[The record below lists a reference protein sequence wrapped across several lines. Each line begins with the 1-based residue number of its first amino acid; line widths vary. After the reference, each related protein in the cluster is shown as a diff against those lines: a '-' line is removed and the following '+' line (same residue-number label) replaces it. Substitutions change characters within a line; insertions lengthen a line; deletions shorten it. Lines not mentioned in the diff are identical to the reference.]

1 MTLIE
6 GRSDPSTLNPN
17 QNNQNKV
24 RSSIV
29 QNDPVDTV
37 LHVIMVVSNPSNF
50 KRRYQLAIEFIKR
63 MKQEQHV
70 QLYVVELCF
79 PSQEFVL
86 TDAKDPNH
94 LQLRTDTP
102 LWHKENLINCGVK
115 LLPSSWKAMAW
126 IDADIEFES
135 TTWATDC
142 LRILNGYADIVQLFS
157 HAVDMDK
164 HENAMNIVTSA
175 GYQYEK
181 RSVKRTGIHYWHP
194 GYAWACTRRAYEKM
208 GGLYENAILGS
219 GDYIMMSSLLGEV
232 EQSIHVNNHEQ
243 YKKDV
248 SAFQSRV
255 AGLRFSYVPGM
266 IRHYYHGAK
275 VNRRY
280 RERWQ
285 ILVDHHYRPEHH
297 VEKNKDG
304 ILVPTSNCPL
314 TLLEDIMTYFN
325 ERNEDE

>member
-1 MTLIE
+1 MTVIE
-6 GRSDPSTLNPN
+6 ALSENPTPILHPT
-17 QNNQNKV
+17 QNKV

-29 QNDPVDTV
+29 HNDPVDSV

-50 KRRYQLAIEFIKR
+50 KRRYQLAREFMKR
-63 MKQEQHV
+63 MNQEQSV

-86 TDAKDPNH
+86 TDSNDPYH

-181 RSVKRTGIHYWHP
+181 RIVKKTGIHYWHP

-219 GDYIMMSSLLGEV
+219 GDYIMLSSLLGEV
-232 EQSIHVNNHEQ
+232 EQSIHVNNHDQ

-255 AGLRFSYVPGM
+255 TQLRFSYVPGM

-285 ILVDHHYRPEHH
+285 ILVDHCYRPDDH

-304 ILVPTSNCPL
+304 ILVPTSQCPPK
-314 TLLEDIMTYFN
+314 LLEDIMTYFN
-325 ERNEDE
+325 ERNEDA

>member
-1 MTLIE
+1 MSIKELSNIPTK
-6 GRSDPSTLNPN
+6 
-17 QNNQNKV
+17 NKV

-29 QNDPVDTV
+29 HNDPIDTV

-50 KRRYQLAIEFIKR
+50 KRRYQLAREFMER
-63 MKQEQHV
+63 MKQEPSV

-86 TDAKDPNH
+86 TQSNHPYH

-102 LWHKENLINCGVK
+102 LWHKENLINCGVN

-135 TTWATDC
+135 ATWATDC

-157 HAVDMDK
+157 HAMNMDK
-164 HENAMNIVTSA
+164 DEDAMELITSA
-175 GYQYEK
+175 GYQTEK
-181 RSVKRTGIHYWHP
+181 KSLKTEGINYWHP
-194 GYAWACTRRAYEKM
+194 GYGWACTRFAYEKM
-208 GGLYENAILGS
+208 GGLYENGILGS
-219 GDYIMMSSLLGEV
+219 GDSIMKWSLSGEV
-232 EQSIHVNNHEQ
+232 HFSFYGNENIHDQFKHNMYE
-243 YKKDV
+243 
-248 SAFQSRV
+248 FQSRIM
-255 AGLRFSYVPGM
+255 GLRFSYVPGI
-266 IRHYYHGAK
+266 IRHYYHGSM

-280 RERWQ
+280 YERWK
-285 ILVDHHYRPEHH
+285 ILIDHQYCPEDH

-304 ILVPTSNCPL
+304 ILVPTLKCPPK
-314 TLLEDIMTYFN
+314 LLEDIMNYFN